1 MLASLTA
8 SQLDKWFWFSEAEP
22 IGFPA
27 QDFFASRQL
36 AATYNVSGGFKPLLK
51 SEDFLLHPPSEDTNK
66 PQKSWQDLKASMSSA
81 VKKG

>member
-8 SQLDKWFWFSEAEP
+8 SQLDKWFWFSQHEP

-36 AATYNVSGGFKPLLK
+36 AATYNVSGGFNPLLK
-51 SEDFLLHPPSEDTNK
+51 SEDFLLTPPNK
-66 PQKSWQDLKASMSSA
+66 TDNTTKNWQDLKAAMTSA